1 MKGTEGEISIKA
13 FLNNSAR
20 PYMGIVRDK
29 VMGFDWLIR
38 LDWFLICQLEIN
50 SFCAFL
56 EPSLYHR
63 AHSHPSG
70 VPQ

>member
-13 FLNNSAR
+13 FLNNCGRQS
-20 PYMGIVRDK
+20 MGIVWGQ
-29 VMGFDWLIR
+29 VMSPDWLIR
-38 LDWFLICQLEIN
+38 LDFFPICQLGIN

-63 AHSHPSG
+63 AHVHPSG
-70 VPQ
+70 GPQ

>member
-29 VMGFDWLIR
+29 VMGFDWLIG
-38 LDWFLICQLEIN
+38 LDWIGFSFVN
-50 SFCAFL
+50 SK
-56 EPSLYHR
+56 SIVS
-63 AHSHPSG
+63 AHF
-70 VPQ
+70 